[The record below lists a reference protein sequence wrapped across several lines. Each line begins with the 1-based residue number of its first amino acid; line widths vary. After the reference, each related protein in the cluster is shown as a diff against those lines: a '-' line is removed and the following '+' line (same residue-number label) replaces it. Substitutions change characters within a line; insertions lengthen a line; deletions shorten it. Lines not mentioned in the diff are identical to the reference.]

1 MTNQAE
7 QTRASAPIV
16 HLAVYDDL
24 ADWEAGL
31 AVAQIRSGTFQ
42 IGDATHDIRTV
53 GVDREPVRT
62 MGGVTVV
69 PDLALD
75 QLSPADSAM
84 LIVPGGGGWEAG
96 GHTEFPL
103 KGRQFLDAGVPVAAI
118 CGAVFGFAAAGLL
131 DDRDHTGAAAE
142 YLAMTGYQGGK
153 RYQEADAVNDRGL
166 ITAGPT
172 ESVAFAREVIAELG
186 IWQPA
191 VLDAWFRLFGRSEAA
206 AYGELMS
213 LVSAA

>member
-1 MTNQAE
+1 
-7 QTRASAPIV
+7 
-16 HLAVYDDL
+16 
-24 ADWEAGL
+24 
-31 AVAQIRSGTFQ
+31 
-42 IGDATHDIRTV
+42 
-53 GVDREPVRT
+53 

-75 QLSPADSAM
+75 ELSPADSAM

-96 GHTEFPL
+96 GHTGFPL
-103 KGRQFLDAGVPVAAI
+103 KAGEFLDAGAPVAAI

-142 YLAMTGYQGGK
+142 YLAMSGYRGGA
-153 RYQEADAVNDRGL
+153 RYRDADAVRDRGL

-172 ESVAFAREVIAELG
+172 DSVAFAREVIAELG

-191 VLDAWFRLFGRSEAA
+191 VLDAWFRLFSRSEAA
-206 AYGELMS
+206 AFGELMS
-213 LVSAA
+213 LVSTA